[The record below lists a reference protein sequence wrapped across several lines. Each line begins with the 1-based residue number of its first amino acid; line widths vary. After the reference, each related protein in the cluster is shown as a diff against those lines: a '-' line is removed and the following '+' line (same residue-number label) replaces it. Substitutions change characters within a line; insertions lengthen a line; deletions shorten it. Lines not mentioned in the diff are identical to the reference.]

1 MNSIQESKISMY
13 LGTCDLFNTNAAI
26 VNPLPNFQGY
36 YTTLKTSI
44 ISIQNFGEFQ
54 NFDKTGLAITKK
66 QAKLTL
72 SLLAA
77 DTARKLTALAAFT
90 NNQVLLNEMNY
101 SDSDFKR
108 CTDAQ
113 LRDVA
118 QGIYNRA
125 QTNLTALTP
134 YGATA
139 ATQTSLQ
146 TAITNFVTAIPKPR
160 VGIAEKKQ
168 STLQL
173 QNYFKI
179 ADNALANIDII
190 INLIKLTQPNF
201 YSNYKT
207 IRKIVNTST
216 GSLILKGLVTDV
228 ETGEPIKGAIVEFS
242 LDGNSVKSK
251 AARATEVMVKKT
263 AAKGRF
269 NVKTMPAGVYSV
281 TVKKN
286 GYAPQVET
294 IAISEGDRSD
304 INIQLTKN

>member
-13 LGTCDLFNTNAAI
+13 LGTCDLFNTNASI
-26 VNPLPNFQGY
+26 VNQLPNFQGY
-36 YTTLKTSI
+36 FTTLKTSI

-66 QAKLTL
+66 QARLTL

-118 QGIYNRA
+118 QGTYNRA
-125 QTNLTALTP
+125 QTNLTALAP
-134 YGATA
+134 CGATA

-242 LDGNSVKSK
+242 LDFDLRCVIKISNVTKLVDEYEVTIRTRGQYPPAPPQSPGN
-251 AARATEVMVKKT
+251 R
-263 AAKGRF
+263 GF
-269 NVKTMPAGVYSV
+269 
-281 TVKKN
+281 
-286 GYAPQVET
+286 
-294 IAISEGDRSD
+294 
-304 INIQLTKN
+304 

>member
-1 MNSIQESKISMY
+1 M
-13 LGTCDLFNTNAAI
+13 A
-26 VNPLPNFQGY
+26 V
-36 YTTLKTSI
+36 
-44 ISIQNFGEFQ
+44 
-54 NFDKTGLAITKK
+54 TKK
-66 QAKLTL
+66 QARLTL